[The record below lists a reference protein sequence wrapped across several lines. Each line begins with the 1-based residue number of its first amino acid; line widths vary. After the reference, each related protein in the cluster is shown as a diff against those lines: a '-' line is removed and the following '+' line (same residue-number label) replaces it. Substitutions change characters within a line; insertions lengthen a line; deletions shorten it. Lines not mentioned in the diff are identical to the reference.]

1 MTGYIEREA
10 ALKEFEKVCN
20 VCMALVNKPMCGD
33 CSVADT
39 IRKVKSIP
47 AADVRSVVRGKWKLD
62 SDPGEPW
69 RYVCNICGEKTKDT
83 VMGKPRANYCP
94 SCGADMRKGS

>member
-1 MTGYIEREA
+1 MAEYIERQ
-10 ALKEFEKVCN
+10 KVLDL
-20 VCMALVNKPMCGD
+20 AKTFSID
-33 CSVADT
+33 ICSDEEYFLSFAYVGTND
-39 IRKVKSIP
+39 IKSIP
-47 AADVRSVVRGKWKLD
+47 AADVRPVVRGKWKLD

-94 SCGADMRKGS
+94 HCGAMMEES